1 MEKRNEY
8 KVCTVLW
15 SIASIFEFIS
25 AIFGFI
31 AKNVMTYSSL
41 ALGICFLCFAI
52 MYFNKY
58 KKDKEKDS
66 KK

>member
-8 KVCTVLW
+8 KVCTILW
-15 SIASIFEFIS
+15 TIASIFEFIS

-31 AKNVMTYSSL
+31 TKNVMTYSSL
-41 ALGICFLCFAI
+41 VLGIWFLSFAI
-52 MYFNKY
+52 IYFNKY
-58 KKDKEKDS
+58 KKNS